1 VHFFQCKGCGHI
13 DTRDNNERFSPPAQ
27 SDYFLSI
34 AEDGSKPNR
43 WSWEIRRKSKPMGAK
58 VSETGFQS
66 RQAAEFSGGRA
77 LSDFLIELSR
87 EEKRLYDARKK

>member
-1 VHFFQCKGCGHI
+1 MI
-13 DTRDNNERFSPPAQ
+13 SPPAQ
-27 SDYFLSI
+27 SDYFLFI
-34 AEDGSKPNR
+34 AENGRKPNR

-77 LSDFLIELSR
+77 LSEFLIELSR
-87 EEKRLYDARKK
+87 EEKRLYDARKN